1 LTLFALAACGSSQP
15 SRTIPA
21 PPATVN
27 SAEAA
32 PTPVA
37 EKVPAGP
44 DVNRRLPLDPLIRR
58 TVLKNGLTVYVMPHK
73 KPEQRAQLWLAV
85 NAGSV
90 LEDDDQQGLAHF
102 VEHMCFNGTKRFEKQ
117 AIVDFIEK
125 VGMRFGADVN
135 AYTSFDQTVYM
146 LTVPTDDQKTMLT
159 GLDILRDW
167 SHDVSFDPKEV
178 DKERGV
184 VTEEWRLGRD
194 AWTRIWDKQRPITF
208 AGSRY
213 AQRSPIGLPEILK
226 SAPRDALV
234 RFYKDWYQPQ
244 NMAVIAVGDFD
255 ADQMQKEIETRFGDL
270 AATPNAKVRTPVP
283 VPHDQPTA
291 VTIVQDKEMPYS
303 QVSIMQKMDHR
314 SESRWSDHRR
324 WTVEALYHTMVQ
336 ARFSELAQDPDAP
349 FMWAGSSTGELARTA
364 DNFSRFAVAKEGH
377 TAEALT
383 ALVKEVRRVEQF
395 GFTQTEL
402 DRAKADFL
410 TNADSSA
417 KEWDKSQSRDVAD
430 EMTRNFFTDE
440 NMEGR
445 IADLANAKEML
456 PTITLD
462 ELNHLAAN
470 WGGET
475 GRVIAL
481 SGPTTAKMPTEAEV
495 RELYTKALAAPVE
508 AWKDAP
514 ARPLMTAMPQAGKV
528 VATAHDASADATVW
542 TLSNGVKVIVKP
554 TAFQNDDITIQ
565 GWKKGGLSVAKDLGN
580 ARFASDVAAA
590 GGVGDLDPVALRKA
604 LQGKN
609 VSVWP
614 QIDELSEGVYTN
626 TRPADL
632 ETALQLQYLKLT
644 APRRDERLF
653 DTWRKQQV
661 EWVKNRRLDPDTA
674 FYEDVT
680 AIETKNH
687 PLRTPTTPE
696 MIGKVS
702 LDKSLA
708 IFHDRFADFSG
719 ATFTIVGNVD
729 PATLQPLVEQ
739 YIGSLP
745 SKNGKATAWKDPRIT
760 WAAGKVNKTLEAGT
774 EPRSMVS
781 MWFSAPDKWSKES
794 EADAKILGMVL
805 RIRLREVL
813 REDMGG
819 VYGVRSYVAIDR
831 EPTQRRT
838 LAISFGCDPQNVDK
852 LRKAALD
859 VMHELTKEGA
869 NATNIEKV
877 TEQLKRGRETDS
889 KENWWWSRQLHDA
902 YWYGDDFGQI
912 TDLSPVLSRVT
923 SDNIKMSAKRFFD
936 EKNQVFYVLRPT
948 VVAAPAA
955 AATPGKQ

>member
-1 LTLFALAACGSSQP
+1 
-15 SRTIPA
+15 
-21 PPATVN
+21 VN

-32 PTPVA
+32 PPVA
-37 EKVPAGP
+37 EKAPAGP
-44 DVNRRLPLDPLIRR
+44 DVNRRLPLDPQIRR
-58 TVLKNGLTVYVMPHK
+58 TVLKNGLTVYVMAHK

-167 SHDVSFDPKEV
+167 SHDVSFDPTEV

-194 AWTRIWDKQRPITF
+194 AWTRIWDKERPVTF

-226 SAPRDALV
+226 NAPRDALV

-255 ADQMQKEIETRFGDL
+255 PDQMEKEIEGRFGDL
-270 AATPNAKVRTPVP
+270 AATPNAKARTPVP

-291 VTIVQDKEMPYS
+291 VSIVQDKEVPYTE
-303 QVSIMQKMDHR
+303 VSIMQKMDHR
-314 SESRWSDHRR
+314 PEYRWTDHRR
-324 WTVEALYHTMVQ
+324 LTVEGLYHNMVN
-336 ARFSELAQDPDAP
+336 ARFAELAQDPEAP
-349 FMWAGSSTGELARTA
+349 FMWAGSNTSSLARTA
-364 DNFSRFAVAKEGH
+364 DSFARFAVAKEGRS
-377 TAEALT
+377 ADALT
-383 ALVKEVRRVEQF
+383 ALVKEVHRIEQF

-410 TNADSSA
+410 STADSSA
-417 KEWDKSQSRDVAD
+417 REWDKTQDRDIAD
-430 EMTRNFFTDE
+430 EMTRNFFEDE

-456 PTITLD
+456 PAITLD
-462 ELNHLAAN
+462 ELNHLAAH
-470 WGGET
+470 WGGEA
-475 GRVIAL
+475 GRVITM
-481 SGPTTAKMPTEAEV
+481 SGPMTAKMPTEPEV
-495 RELYTKALAAPVE
+495 RDLYTKALSAPVE
-508 AWKDAP
+508 AWTDTP
-514 ARPLMTAMPQAGKV
+514 PRPLMTVMPQAGKV
-528 VATAHDASADATVW
+528 VATTHDASADATVW
-542 TLSNGVKVIVKP
+542 TLSNGIKVVVKP
-554 TAFQNDDITIQ
+554 TTFQNDEVTIQ
-565 GWKKGGLSVAKDLGN
+565 GWKKGGSSLVADIPD
-580 ARFASDVAAA
+580 ARFATDIARS
-590 GGVGDLDPVALRKA
+590 GGVGDVDPIALRKA
-604 LQGKN
+604 LQGKVVN
-609 VSVWP
+609 VWP
-614 QIDELSEGVYTN
+614 NIDERSEGVYTN

-632 ETALQLQYLKLT
+632 ETALQLQYMTFT
-644 APRRDERLF
+644 APRRDEKLF

-674 FYEDVT
+674 FSEDVE

-687 PLRTPTTPE
+687 PMRAPTTVE
-696 MIGKVS
+696 MIGKVN

-708 IFHDRFADFSG
+708 IFRDRFADWSG

-745 SKNGKATAWKDPRIT
+745 SKNGKGTAWKDPRIT
-760 WAAGKVNKTLEAGT
+760 WATGKVNKELKAGT

-781 MWFSAPDKWSKES
+781 MWFSSPDKWSKES
-794 EADAKILGMVL
+794 EADAKVLGMVL

-819 VYGVRSYVAIDR
+819 VYGVRSYVSIAR

-852 LRKAALD
+852 LKKAALD
-859 VMHELTKEGA
+859 VMHELAKEGA
-869 NATNIEKV
+869 NTTNLEKV

-889 KENWWWSRQLHDA
+889 KENWWWSNQLHDA
-902 YWYGDDFGQI
+902 YWYGEDFGKV
-912 TDLSPVLSRVT
+912 TDLSGVLARVT
-923 SDNIKMSAKRFFD
+923 SANIKASAKRFFD
-936 EKNQVFYVLRPT
+936 EKNQVVYVLRPT
-948 VVAAPAA
+948 EVAAAAAAPAA
-955 AATPGKQ
+955 KP